1 MFYKWDDLIPKEYCE
16 FLISQYENKGEYEV
30 ATTSSSY
37 SSECTTP
44 EIRKTQMKWLDA
56 NDIINRMM
64 RDYMMEAN
72 SKFFNYDITGQE
84 LPQFGK
90 YENGDHYTW
99 HQDPIK
105 EQTDICRKLTT
116 AILLSDPTT
125 YEGGVFE
132 FYGGDSTTI
141 PIVNQ
146 GAVMVFDS
154 LDWHRVTPVT
164 SGRRFSLI
172 QWATGPK
179 FR

>member
-1 MFYKWDDLIPKEYCE
+1 MNSSWTGDDCICPTPLSVDLQPPTTRYDPKY
-16 FLISQYENKGEYEV
+16 FTN
-30 ATTSSSY
+30 
-37 SSECTTP
+37 
-44 EIRKTQMKWLDA
+44 
-56 NDIINRMM
+56 
-64 RDYMMEAN
+64 
-72 SKFFNYDITGQE
+72 
-84 LPQFGK
+84 
-90 YENGDHYTW
+90 ENGDHYTW